1 MGRENPKYGVLEL
14 VICYVKEGYCLI
26 YVVRHGQTDINREG
40 KLQGRRG
47 LPLNDVGVEQAN
59 Y

>member
-1 MGRENPKYGVLEL
+1 M
-14 VICYVKEGYCLI
+14 
-26 YVVRHGQTDINREG
+26 VRHGQTDINREG